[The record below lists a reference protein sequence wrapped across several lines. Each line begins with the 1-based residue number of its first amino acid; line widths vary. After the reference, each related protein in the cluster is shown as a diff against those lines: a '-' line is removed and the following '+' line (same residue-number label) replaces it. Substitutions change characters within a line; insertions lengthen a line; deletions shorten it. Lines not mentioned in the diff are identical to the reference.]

1 MFDSEGDGI
10 NIRDCWMSDDDSD
23 EVTGGDDSNWW
34 LCEKGVDNDGAAGG
48 RFRTYNEDFFKIKGI
63 VQENI
68 SA

>member
-48 RFRTYNEDFFKIKGI
+48 RFRTYNEDF
-63 VQENI
+63 
-68 SA
+68 